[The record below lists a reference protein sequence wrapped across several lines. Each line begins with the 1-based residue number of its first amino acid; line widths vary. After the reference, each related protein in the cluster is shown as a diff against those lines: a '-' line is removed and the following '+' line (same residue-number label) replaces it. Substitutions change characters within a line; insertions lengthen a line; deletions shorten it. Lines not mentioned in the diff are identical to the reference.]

1 MNDQHRILLVDDE
14 PNVLS
19 GLSRQLRGQFEIST
33 ANSGQEALELLETAG
48 PFAVVMS
55 DMRMPNMTGVELL
68 ATVRERCPDAIRI
81 ILSGQSDFI
90 DSVQA
95 VNEGRVFRFL
105 RKPCHRDEL
114 RQVLEEATRQ
124 YQLVIAERQLLRET
138 LRGAVQSL
146 FELLSLSN
154 PAVFGRAAHVRDLV
168 RAMAERVGV
177 EEVWPLEVAAAFSQ
191 AGLITIP
198 ASVIER
204 NDDGEPLSP
213 AEIEM
218 FERVPQVSLDLL
230 TSIPRL
236 EAVREILRWRD
247 LDYDGRN
254 GPAESPSRSAI
265 PWGARAIR
273 VAAEYDR
280 LLRRRHTP
288 ERAIGLLRSAPTSF
302 DPALVECL
310 ADLRAVV
317 GEGTP
322 IERCPLDALRP
333 GMRFVE
339 DVFARNGL
347 LMACRGQQVNPE
359 LIARLSNFAT
369 GIGLIEPFPVTRGEP
384 ELDRQAA

>member
-1 MNDQHRILLVDDE
+1 MNERHRILLVDDE

-19 GLSRQLRGQFEIST
+19 GLSRQLRGQFQIST
-33 ANSGQEALELLETAG
+33 ANSGQEALDLLQTTG

-55 DMRMPNMTGVELL
+55 DMRMPNMNGVELL
-68 ATVRERCPDAIRI
+68 SAVRERRPDAVRI

-90 DSVQA
+90 DSIKA

-105 RKPCHRDEL
+105 LKPCHRDEL
-114 RQVLEEATRQ
+114 RQVLGEATRQ
-124 YQLVIAERQLLRET
+124 YELVIAERQLLRET

-146 FELLSLSN
+146 FELLSLSS

-168 RAMAERVGV
+168 RAMAERDQV
-177 EEVWPLEVAAAFSQ
+177 EEIWPLEVAAAFSQ
-191 AGLITIP
+191 AGLVTIP

-204 NDDGEPLSP
+204 HDEGEPLSP
-213 AEIEM
+213 AETEM

-230 TSIPRL
+230 ASIPRL
-236 EAVREILRWRD
+236 ESVREILRWRD
-247 LDYDGRN
+247 LDFDGQN
-254 GPAESPSRSAI
+254 GPLDSPTGRAI

-280 LLRRRHTP
+280 LLRRRHAP
-288 ERAIGLLRSAPTSF
+288 ERAIALLRSSPASF
-302 DPALVECL
+302 DPSLVGCL
-310 ADLRAVV
+310 AESRAVA

-322 IERCPLDALRP
+322 IERCPLAALRP

-347 LMACRGQQVNPE
+347 LLACRGQQVNPE
-359 LIARLSNFAT
+359 LIARLTNFAA
-369 GIGLIEPFPVTRGEP
+369 GIGLIEPFPVTP
-384 ELDRQAA
+384 EESERDRQAA